1 MRLFRAVSLP
11 PEVQTQLDAQLEQLK
26 KEYPYFSWV
35 PKENYHI
42 TLQYLGEVDRLD
54 KIHSSVE
61 EALFEVPPLELY
73 GQSAGVFINSRIT
86 MYVSFMRQKM
96 LEQIVENV
104 RRVFSIADEKEYIPH
119 LTIARYKVPSKQQ
132 YLLIKKKLENL
143 NIDLEISVKNISLFE
158 TIAKGSKTEYKLL
171 AEYQLGK

>member
-1 MRLFRAVSLP
+1 
-11 PEVQTQLDAQLEQLK
+11 
-26 KEYPYFSWV
+26 
-35 PKENYHI
+35 
-42 TLQYLGEVDRLD
+42 
-54 KIHSSVE
+54 
-61 EALFEVPPLELY
+61 
-73 GQSAGVFINSRIT
+73 
-86 MYVSFMRQKM
+86 MRQKM